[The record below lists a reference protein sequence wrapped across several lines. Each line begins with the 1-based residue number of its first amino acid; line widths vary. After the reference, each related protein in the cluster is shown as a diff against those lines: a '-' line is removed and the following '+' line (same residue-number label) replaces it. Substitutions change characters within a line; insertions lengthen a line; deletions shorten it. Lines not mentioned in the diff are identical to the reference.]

1 MFYIYIYIYMYL
13 KCTHQDV
20 SSGVSL
26 DAEIEPYQKL
36 LTRLNSLKYIH
47 CFISQN
53 LGPLQG
59 TKSLIFLPTFNELSI
74 GMAGNF
80 TSLFWHIYNYI

>member
-1 MFYIYIYIYMYL
+1 MHCIILIYVYKYICIYYIYIYFIYIYMYIYIYIYIYL

-26 DAEIEPYQKL
+26 DAEMEPYQKL

-53 LGPLQG
+53 LGPL
-59 TKSLIFLPTFNELSI
+59 
-74 GMAGNF
+74 
-80 TSLFWHIYNYI
+80 